1 MIWPRRLNAK
11 AEDHKI
17 FRKYRSG
24 VFIIL
29 LNANVAIIQKPV
41 SWFAEQIE
49 WPLTDFGAQVQRSNF
64 EKNKL
69 C

>member
-24 VFIIL
+24 VFIVIL
-29 LNANVAIIQKPV
+29 LNANVAII
-41 SWFAEQIE
+41 
-49 WPLTDFGAQVQRSNF
+49 
-64 EKNKL
+64 
-69 C
+69 